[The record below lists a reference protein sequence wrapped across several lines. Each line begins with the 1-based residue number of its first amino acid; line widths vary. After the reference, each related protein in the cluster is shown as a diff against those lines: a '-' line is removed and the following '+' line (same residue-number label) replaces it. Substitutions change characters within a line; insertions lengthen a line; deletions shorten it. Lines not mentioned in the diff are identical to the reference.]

1 MIQIDRCISKSL
13 LAGVVIGI
21 GGFLYLVSS
30 NPILGSILL
39 SAVLVGVS
47 VIGLNLFTDKSG
59 SISDSQ
65 DARRLVLV
73 LCLNVIASF
82 IFGLI
87 IKCTH
92 SGISNSADAILFT
105 QLNTNLLSIIIKSL
119 VAGFL
124 FTLAVESHNKNK
136 HILSLLFFMGFI
148 VTGCTHCILT
158 VFYYGASNMFYNDAG
173 WFMLQLL
180 LIILFNFIGSVLYN
194 LFVNK
199 SIIHRSIE

>member
-13 LAGVVIGI
+13 LAGVVIGV
-21 GGFLYLVSS
+21 GGFLYLTSPNS
-30 NPILGSILL
+30 ITGTILL
-39 SAVLVGVS
+39 AAVLVGVS
-47 VIGLNLFTDKSG
+47 VLNLNLFTDKAG
-59 SISDSQ
+59 FISDTQ
-65 DARRLVLV
+65 DIRRLVLV
-73 LCLNVIASF
+73 LCLNIITSF

-87 IKCTH
+87 IKYTH

-105 QLNTNLLSIIIKSL
+105 QLNTDLLSIIIKSL

-124 FTLAVESHNKNK
+124 FMLAIESHNKNK

-158 VFYYGASNMFYNDAG
+158 VFYYGASNMFYNDVG

-180 LIILFNFIGSVLYN
+180 LIVLFNFIGSILYN